1 MKQLLFN
8 VIPFEINPQTLNENV
23 KTGAITISGV
33 FQRANGK
40 NQNERVY
47 PREILER
54 EVSRYMSE
62 CVTQRRATGE
72 LDHPASEIVN
82 LKNVSH
88 TVIDLKWDGDD
99 LIGTLEILPTPSGNI
114 LRQLVESN
122 ILLGI
127 SSRGMGSVKQNIR
140 EGSNVVQDDF
150 NLICFDIVSN
160 PSTQNAFLTPTALN
174 EGKSSMIN
182 KPNMNDKYLKIEKII
197 KDILSEI

>member
-1 MKQLLFN
+1 MKQLLLD
-8 VIPFEINPQTLNENV
+8 VIPFEIKPQTLNENV

-72 LDHPASEIVN
+72 LDHPSSEIVN

-127 SSRGMGSVKQNIR
+127 SSRGMGSVKQNMR
-140 EGSNVVQDDF
+140 EGSNIVQDDF

-182 KPNMNDKYLKIEKII
+182 KPNMNDKFLKIEKII